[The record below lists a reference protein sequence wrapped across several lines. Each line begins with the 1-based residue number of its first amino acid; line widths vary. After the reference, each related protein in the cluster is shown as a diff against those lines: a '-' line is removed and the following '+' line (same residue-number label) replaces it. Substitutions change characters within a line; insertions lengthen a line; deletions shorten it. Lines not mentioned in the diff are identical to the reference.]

1 MGYLAAVSEE
11 AVTCMTWLHVRN
23 MNVKGETK
31 ESQQYDVIL
40 LKFRAKPN
48 NRILKFKIIEFLV
61 T

>member
-48 NRILKFKIIEFLV
+48 EDFKD
-61 T
+61 